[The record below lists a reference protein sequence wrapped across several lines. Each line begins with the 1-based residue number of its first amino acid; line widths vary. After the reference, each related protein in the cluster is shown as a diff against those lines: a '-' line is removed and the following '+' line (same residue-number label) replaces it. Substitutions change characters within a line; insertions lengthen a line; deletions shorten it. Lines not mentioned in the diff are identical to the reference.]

1 MTTCYASLDTAL
13 DRTINKSV
21 TVDNGQIDQT
31 GPGGSAR
38 RLHHMGTTQIST
50 DGVKGRSRYRC
61 ASYLNARNTIN
72 ANDNVAFEEVR
83 LAA

>member
-1 MTTCYASLDTAL
+1 MLFCGAE
-13 DRTINKSV
+13 
-21 TVDNGQIDQT
+21 T
-31 GPGGSAR
+31 G
-38 RLHHMGTTQIST
+38 ST

-61 ASYLNARNTIN
+61 ASYLNARNTMN